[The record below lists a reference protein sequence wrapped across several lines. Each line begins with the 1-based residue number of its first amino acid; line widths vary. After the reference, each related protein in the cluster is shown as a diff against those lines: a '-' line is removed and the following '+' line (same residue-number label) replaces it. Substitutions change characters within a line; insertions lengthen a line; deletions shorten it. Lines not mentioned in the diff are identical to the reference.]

1 MAVKKSS
8 HKKRDKSER
17 SRKKKQKA
25 KAQEAST
32 SLVEIGPDEE
42 EEAKQE
48 DGGEHGCVLT

>member
-17 SRKKKQKA
+17 SRKKKQKG
-25 KAQEAST
+25 KDQEAST
-32 SLVEIGPDEE
+32 SLIEIGPEE

-48 DGGEHGCVLT
+48 DGGEHGCVLM